1 MILYYEN
8 RLIRK
13 EVYFL
18 EKTKAKKSTH
28 ASKIT
33 WASFKQYIR
42 ETDKWLLLFTI
53 AASVY
58 GIMLVFSATYENRSE
73 GALIPRDALVMMI
86 AFLLGIVACM
96 ILSSID
102 YEIMTRLWILVAV
115 GCVLLMVITLIFGT
129 ALNPERQDARSW
141 LDFGPVSFQPSELVK
156 VGFILTFSVHLDL
169 VKEEINKLKN
179 VILLCVHGAIPV
191 LLVMLTGDDG
201 SALIFMLIFA
211 CMMFA
216 AGLHWGYFAVAFACL
231 LVGIPILWYTG
242 FIINDHQKERILALI
257 RPEDYA
263 QTTAFQQN
271 RGMVAIGSGQ
281 ITGKGYMQGSYTQND
296 MVPESQN
303 DMIFTV
309 AGEEFGFIGA
319 AAVILVLA
327 LIIIKIIINGK
338 RAKDMTGYLICM
350 GIAAMIASQAVLN
363 IGMCL
368 QVMPVIGI
376 TLPFFSAGGS
386 SNVCIYLAIGLAMS
400 VYRFN
405 QKRPAVDFRL
415 SRIATAFSEK

>member
-1 MILYYEN
+1 MEKVKT
-8 RLIRK
+8 RT
-13 EVYFL
+13 
-18 EKTKAKKSTH
+18 KTKKTGLPKISG
-28 ASKIT
+28 ASV
-33 WASFKQYIR
+33 KQYIR

-58 GIMLVFSATYENRSE
+58 GILLVFSATYANRGE
-73 GALIPRDALVMMI
+73 RTIPRDALVMML
-86 AFLLGIVACM
+86 AFCIGIVACM
-96 ILSSID
+96 IISSID
-102 YEIMTRLWILVAV
+102 YEIMARLWILVGI
-115 GCVLLMVITLIFGT
+115 GCVLLMVITLLFGQ
-129 ALNPERQDARSW
+129 ALNPDRQDARSW
-141 LDFGPVSFQPSELVK
+141 LDLGPIAFQPSELVK

-169 VKEEINKLKN
+169 VKEEINRIKN
-179 VILLCVHGAIPV
+179 VALLCVHGAIPV

-201 SALIFMLIFA
+201 SALVFMLIFA

-242 FIINDHQKERILALI
+242 FIIDDHQKARILALI
-257 RPEDYA
+257 HPEEYA
-263 QTTAFQQN
+263 LNEAYQQN
-271 RGMVAIGSGQ
+271 HGIVAIGSGEL
-281 ITGKGYMQGSYTQND
+281 TGKGYMAGSYTQND
-296 MVPESQN
+296 LVPESQN

-309 AGEEFGFIGA
+309 AGEELGFIGA
-319 AAVILVLA
+319 AAVVLVLA
-327 LIIIKIIINGK
+327 LIILKIILNGK

-350 GIAAMIASQAVLN
+350 GTAAMIAAQAVLN

-368 QVMPVIGI
+368 RVLPVIGI

-386 SNVCIYLAIGLAMS
+386 SNVCVYLAIGMAMS